1 MLSWQFNRP
10 ITNFSNDISWVGPN
24 AWLGKGRPEC
34 MPWKFSWHLGFPKK
48 SLAYLPLTTTEE
60 FPSAL
65 GIKALFT
72 KYCWYS
78 QSCKPLQS
86 RVQYKPVRKHSLT
99 EKAQK
104 LLGLTKKEIKFICGK
119 IMFFPTIFLQC
130 KWSCFV
136 AFSFISQPQIVVLFK
151 KGSSWQKLYCYES
164 YAILIAFVSIHNC
177 VSIFNA

>member
-1 MLSWQFNRP
+1 MNFSSTFSWCQTTKISKSWESLIYNHTTLLLTWTVSLLHIEWNGLFHYIPSAFSGWQGHNGALVSHYISWNRVSWQFHRP
-10 ITNFSNDISWVGPN
+10 IANFSNDISWVGPN

-99 EKAQK
+99 EKAQEF
-104 LLGLTKKEIKFICGK
+104 LGLIK
-119 IMFFPTIFLQC
+119 
-130 KWSCFV
+130 
-136 AFSFISQPQIVVLFK
+136 
-151 KGSSWQKLYCYES
+151 
-164 YAILIAFVSIHNC
+164 
-177 VSIFNA
+177 